1 MAWCFGI
8 SCIGCDTTSDRIRT
22 WRASDHDAPV
32 IANEGPNDTRP
43 ENNEAPRIEQNAPA
57 PMGNGGIIPS
67 PSMRVWAKNC
77 MRCHGRIG
85 KGDGPDGARLPMID
99 LTQSDWQT
107 RTSNEAIV
115 ATIKNGK
122 GMMPPFSLD
131 DETINGLVD
140 LIRKMGQM
148 NSR

>member
-8 SCIGCDTTSDRIRT
+8 ICISCDTTSDRIRT

-32 IANEGPNDTRP
+32 MSPNDARTG
-43 ENNEAPRIEQNAPA
+43 NDEAPRVEQNAPK

-67 PSMRVWAKNC
+67 PAMRVWAKNC

-85 KGDGPDGARLPMID
+85 IGDGPDGARLPMID
-99 LTQSDWQT
+99 LTQSDWQK
-107 RTSNEAIV
+107 RTSNEAII

-131 DETINGLVD
+131 DEAINGLVD